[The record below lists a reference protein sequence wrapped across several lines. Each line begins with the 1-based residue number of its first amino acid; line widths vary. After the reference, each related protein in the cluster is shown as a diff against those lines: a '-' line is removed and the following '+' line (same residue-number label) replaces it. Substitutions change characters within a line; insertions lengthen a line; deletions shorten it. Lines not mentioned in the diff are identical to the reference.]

1 MRRAVAGVLVGGLLA
16 TGACGGEDG
25 ESEPDASSATS
36 PGKARVVIRTN
47 ITIAATPGAEPIATG
62 EVLEGSTLGS
72 APFCAGG
79 TILDSHAS
87 ADPAVKNLG
96 LVDRLITC
104 RDGTV
109 RMVFTPEPPQGGAWT
124 VVSGTGAY
132 EGLHGSGTFQITYS
146 PDPNA
151 PARERYTGAV
161 TR

>member
-1 MRRAVAGVLVGGLLA
+1 MRRAVARALVGGLLA
-16 TGACGGEDG
+16 IGACGGEDG

-36 PGKARVVIRTN
+36 PGKARVVIQTN

-62 EVLEGSTLGS
+62 EVLDGSTLGS

-96 LVDRLITC
+96 LIDRAITC

-132 EGLHGSGTFQITYS
+132 EGLRGSGKFRITYP